1 LSRYVP
7 APPFFPD
14 LDREPHPAAASAAAR
29 YLSTV
34 DGMLPGLVTGFHVI
48 GSAALDDF
56 VPGRC
61 DLDFVAVLAGH
72 PDAETLDRLAE
83 LHDVLA
89 SSEGPVLDGT
99 YVAGPDWQAPVVEGP
114 AVRDGHFE
122 PRSRHRR
129 RPVDGFA
136 VAEHALTLRGAPP
149 GWRDVPEVDGW
160 AARALGA
167 MQARSG
173 AMEVDEAVLGA
184 CRLHY
189 LLALRRIPS
198 KSEAGLY
205 GLISF
210 EGRWRRIVDEALR
223 LRRAPGAPALYMDEG
238 ERRRDALA
246 FVAAAAEDGLSLA

>member
-1 LSRYVP
+1 MP

-14 LDREPHPAAASAAAR
+14 LDREPHPQAAAAAAR
-29 YLSTV
+29 YLSAV
-34 DGMLPGLVTGFHVI
+34 DEMLPGLVTGFHVV

-61 DLDFVAVLAGH
+61 DLDFVAVVARR
-72 PDAETLDRLAE
+72 PDGEVLDRLAG
-83 LHDVLA
+83 LHAALA
-89 SSEGPVLDGT
+89 GSGSPALDGT
-99 YVAGPDWQAPVVEGP
+99 YVARPDWQGQQAEGP
-114 AVRDGHFE
+114 AVRDGRFE

-129 RPVDGFA
+129 RPVDRLA
-136 VAEHALTLRGAPP
+136 LAEHALTLRGPAP
-149 GWRDVPEVDGW
+149 GWRDVPEIDGW
-160 AARALGA
+160 AAGALDA
-167 MQARSG
+167 MRISA
-173 AMEVDEAVLGA
+173 ADLEVDEAVLGA

-210 EGRWRRIVDEALR
+210 EGHWRRIIDEALR
-223 LRRAPGAPALYMDEG
+223 LRRSPRAPALYGDEG

-246 FVAAAAEDGLSLA
+246 FVGAAARDGLSVA